1 MSGWFGGKT
10 DAKADEAAKTG
21 PSVQDRAIEAK
32 DQTISFIGEKSEAV
46 TKAASDTADA
56 AMKMGGDAMG
66 KASETGQAITDRAI
80 ESKDQ
85 TFGFFGEKTEAAKKM
100 AVDTGD
106 AAKQKSAEAAKCV
119 EETAA
124 KFTGEPAAPKEGPA
138 SVSSFLPQVAAWPR
152 PPKMVTA
159 AENSEGPKHRRTL
172 LTMSP

>member
-56 AMKMGGDAMG
+56 AMKMGSDAMG

-100 AVDTGD
+100 AADTGD

-119 EETAA
+119 EENAA
-124 KFTGEPAAPKEGPA
+124 KFTGEPAAPKEPTGNMFQQA
-138 SVSSFLPQVAAWPR
+138 GGQVMGAATGAR
-152 PPKMVTA
+152 DAVM
-159 AENSEGPKHRRTL
+159 NTL
-172 LTMSP
+172 GMGGDKADVGSAK